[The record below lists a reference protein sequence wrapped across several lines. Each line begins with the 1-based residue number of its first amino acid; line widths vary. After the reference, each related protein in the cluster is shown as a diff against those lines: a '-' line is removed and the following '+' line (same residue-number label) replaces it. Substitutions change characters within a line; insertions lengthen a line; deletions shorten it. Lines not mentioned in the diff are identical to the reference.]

1 MNSGELTGVV
11 IAAALAVL
19 AFGVTRF
26 AVRHFA
32 RRRAAKDQLAEPATQ
47 SRQVRRATERRKQQA
62 TTRTK

>member
-1 MNSGELTGVV
+1 MENGEWTGMV

-32 RRRAAKDQLAEPATQ
+32 RRRAAKDQVAAQATQ
-47 SRQVRRATERRKQQA
+47 SRQVRRAGERR
-62 TTRTK
+62 RR

>member
-1 MNSGELTGVV
+1 MSSGELTGVL

-32 RRRAAKDQLAEPATQ
+32 RRRAAKDQAVAQTNQ
-47 SRQVRRATERRKQQA
+47 SRQVRRASERRK
-62 TTRTK
+62 R

>member
-19 AFGVTRF
+19 AFGVTRL

-32 RRRAAKDQLAEPATQ
+32 RRRAAKEQVIEQATQ
-47 SRQVRRATERRKQQA
+47 SRQVRRASERRK
-62 TTRTK
+62 R